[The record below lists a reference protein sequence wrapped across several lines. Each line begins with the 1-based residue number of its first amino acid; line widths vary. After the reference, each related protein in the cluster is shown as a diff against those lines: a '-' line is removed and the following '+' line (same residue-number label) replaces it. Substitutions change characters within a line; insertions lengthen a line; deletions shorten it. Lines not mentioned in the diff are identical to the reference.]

1 MAKRT
6 RRNPPIDALRALAAD
21 ANVVD
26 VRVGGRT
33 VATLPRARAE
43 ALGATE
49 GAAWT
54 PALATRVGGAA
65 AEALAREAA
74 LAFLARRAWSAALL
88 AARLVRAGHDERA
101 AADAVA
107 ALVAD
112 GWLDDRAYAEAR
124 AGQLSRRGAMAAE
137 ALEHALVE
145 EGVAERVARAA
156 AKGEAGSTDDLVRE
170 ARAARRAG
178 HGASRVAGRFARRGF
193 DADTIQT
200 ALERAGYDLDA

>member
-21 ANVVD
+21 PNVVD
-26 VRVGGRT
+26 VRVGGCT

-112 GWLDDRAYAEAR
+112 GWLDDRAYAQAR

-145 EGVAERVARAA
+145 EGVAERIARAA
-156 AKGEAGSTDDLVRE
+156 AKGEAGTTDDLVRE
-170 ARAARRAG
+170 ARTARRAG
-178 HGASRVAGRFARRGF
+178 HGAARVAGRFARRGF
-193 DADTIQT
+193 DADTIHT

>member
-6 RRNPPIDALRALAAD
+6 RRNPPIDALRALTAD
-21 ANVVD
+21 PNVVE

-33 VATLPRARAE
+33 LATLPRARAE

-54 PALATRVGGAA
+54 PALAARVSAAA

-74 LAFLARRAWSAALL
+74 LAFLARRAWSAVQL

-107 ALVAD
+107 ALASD
-112 GWLDDRAYAEAR
+112 GWVDDRAYAASR
-124 AGQLSRRGAMAAE
+124 AGQLSRRGAMSAE
-137 ALEHALVE
+137 ALEFALVE
-145 EGVAERVARAA
+145 EGIAERVARAA
-156 AKGEAGSTDDLVRE
+156 AKEGAGSVEDLVRE
-170 ARAARRAG
+170 AKAARRAG
-178 HGASRVAGRFARRGF
+178 HGAARVAGRFARRGF
-193 DADTIQT
+193 DADTIHA
-200 ALERAGYDLDA
+200 ALGRAGYEIDA

>member
-21 ANVVD
+21 PNVVD

-101 AADAVA
+101 AADAVEVVGRGHAVASLYTDGDPA
-107 ALVAD
+107 ALEMV
-112 GWLDDRAYAEAR
+112 
-124 AGQLSRRGAMAAE
+124 
-137 ALEHALVE
+137 
-145 EGVAERVARAA
+145 RAA
-156 AKGEAGSTDDLVRE
+156 TSRATSGISPHLPSRSGIRSATIGSGPSPYSALY
-170 ARAARRAG
+170 
-178 HGASRVAGRFARRGF
+178 
-193 DADTIQT
+193 TI
-200 ALERAGYDLDA
+200 

>member
-1 MAKRT
+1 MAARS
-6 RRNPPIDALRALAAD
+6 RRNPPIDALRAHAAD
-21 ANVVD
+21 PNVVD

-49 GAAWT
+49 GSAWT
-54 PALATRVGGAA
+54 PALAARVSAAA

-112 GWLDDRAYAEAR
+112 GWLDDRAYAKAR
-124 AGQLSRRGAMAAE
+124 AEQLSRRGAMAAE
-137 ALEHALVE
+137 ALEHVLVE

-156 AKGEAGSTDDLVRE
+156 AKGEAGSAEDLVRE
-170 ARAARRAG
+170 AKAARRAG
-178 HGASRVAGRFARRGF
+178 HGAARVSGRLARRGF
-193 DADTIQT
+193 DADTIRA

>member
-1 MAKRT
+1 MATRS
-6 RRNPPIDALRALAAD
+6 RRNPPIDALRAHAD
-21 ANVVD
+21 DPNVVD

-43 ALGATE
+43 TMGAAE

-54 PALATRVGGAA
+54 PALAARVSAAA

-101 AADAVA
+101 AAGAVA
-107 ALVAD
+107 ALLAD
-112 GWLDDRAYAEAR
+112 GWLDDRAYAQAR

-156 AKGEAGSTDDLVRE
+156 AKGEAGTAEDLARE
-170 ARAARRAG
+170 AKAARRAG
-178 HGASRVAGRFARRGF
+178 QGAARVAGRFARRGF
-193 DADTIQT
+193 DADSIRS
-200 ALERAGYDLDA
+200 ALERAGYDLEA